1 MNSKHSSLK
10 LHNSI
15 PQNLLKVK
23 SSPFFEEAKRCIAE
37 QHRGF
42 EEILSA
48 NTTHVD
54 VCHESSLSK
63 AISPKKIMNKKKKFF
78 ITLYS

>member
-1 MNSKHSSLK
+1 MNSKHLALK

-15 PQNLLKVK
+15 PQICLRLNLP
-23 SSPFFEEAKRCIAE
+23 PFSRRKWYLAE

-48 NTTHVD
+48 NTTRTD

-63 AISPKKIMNKKKKFF
+63 AILPQKN
-78 ITLYS
+78 